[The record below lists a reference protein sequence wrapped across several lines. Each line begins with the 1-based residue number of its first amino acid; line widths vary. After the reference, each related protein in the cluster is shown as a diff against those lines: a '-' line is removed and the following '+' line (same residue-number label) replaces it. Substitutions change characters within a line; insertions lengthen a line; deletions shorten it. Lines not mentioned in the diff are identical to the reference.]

1 MSGEICPCLSMRMTD
16 KAARLLRNRHNGRR
30 YLPKIIYI
38 IERIR
43 MEGNTMDRKYTF
55 EDLKDIV
62 EKLRGEGGCPWDRE
76 QTHDSIKENI
86 IEEGY
91 ELVEAIDGGD
101 FAKIADESG
110 DLLLQ
115 VVFHA
120 QIGKE
125 NGEYDMSDVTD
136 AVCRKLIHR
145 HPHVFGDVEAAT
157 ADEVLKNWNQIKRDD
172 RGQNSIAEEMKGV
185 SAFLPALMRAEKI
198 QGKAQKS
205 GYIFNEPR
213 VAAENIVGMISVLGN
228 GTDKEAAEKYV
239 GKMLFELVSV
249 ARAMGV
255 DAETALSRQ
264 LGVFIQE
271 FEKYEV

>member
-1 MSGEICPCLSMRMTD
+1 
-16 KAARLLRNRHNGRR
+16 
-30 YLPKIIYI
+30 
-38 IERIR
+38 
-43 MEGNTMDRKYTF
+43 MEKKYTF

-62 EKLRGEGGCPWDRE
+62 KKLRGEGGCPWDRE

-91 ELVEAIDGGD
+91 ELIEAIDGGD
-101 FAKIADESG
+101 FAKVADESG

-120 QIGKE
+120 QIGEE

-145 HPHVFGDVEAAT
+145 HPHVFGDVEAET
-157 ADEVLKNWNQIKRDD
+157 ADEVLKNWNQIKRED
-172 RGQNSIAEEMKGV
+172 RGQKSIAEEMKGV

-205 GYIFNEPR
+205 GYVFNEPR
-213 VAAENIVGMISVLGN
+213 VAAENIAGMISVLGN

-271 FEKYEV
+271 FEKYEI